1 MSAFSKKT
9 NNTMKSIRNLCLV
22 AVIGAVLSCQ
32 DRKPSTVG
40 TGADV
45 ESRVEKILSQ
55 MTLAEKIGQ
64 MNQVSAGGDVS
75 NYADALRKGQIGS
88 ILNEVDPVKINE
100 FQRISLEESR
110 LGIPLLVARDVIHG
124 FHTIFPIP
132 LGLAATFDPALVE
145 EGARIAA
152 LEATAQGI
160 RWTFSPMLDI
170 ARDPRW
176 GRIAEG
182 SGEDTYLDT
191 RMAEAM
197 VRGYQGDLSD
207 TTAMAACIKHFVGYG
222 AAEGGRDYNS
232 TYLTERQ
239 LRNVY
244 LPPFEAAVKTG
255 ALTLM
260 TSFNDNDGVPSTGNT
275 FVVKEVLRNEW
286 GFDGMVVTDWNS
298 MGEMINHGFGEDR
311 KDVARKALEAGVDM
325 DMMTYGYLSHL
336 EELVRTGAVKESAID
351 NAVRNIL
358 RVKVLLGLFEHP
370 YIDVQK
376 AAAVQYAPEHLE
388 SARRGAEESTILLKN
403 DGVLPLK
410 ADALRSILVTGPMAD
425 APHDQLGTWAFDGEK
440 THTETPLKALRERFP
455 GKVTYVPGL
464 AYSREKKDRFD
475 DVVAAARRADVVLVF
490 LGEEAILSGEAHAL
504 ADLNLIG
511 SQSQLLAALKSAG
524 KPVVATVM
532 AGRPLT
538 VERDLPNCDALL
550 YSFHPGT
557 MGGPALANLLLG
569 DVNPSGKTPI
579 TFLRTVGQAPLY
591 YSHNMT
597 GRPYNEETLLEDID
611 LEAGQTSLGNTSY
624 YLDYGAYPLFPF
636 GYGLSYTTF
645 TYSGIALDREVYGAD
660 DTLTVS
666 FTLSNT
672 GSREGTEVVQV
683 YVRDVVGSI
692 TRPVKELKYFER
704 VSLQPGES
712 RSLEVK
718 IPVSSLAF
726 VGLDGRKKVEP
737 GEFRLWVAGDSASGE
752 PVTFNVQ

>member
-1 MSAFSKKT
+1 MTNEIMKCIHTLSLALILLAVTACQEKKQ
-9 NNTMKSIRNLCLV
+9 NTT
-22 AVIGAVLSCQ
+22 IGSS
-32 DRKPSTVG
+32 PE
-40 TGADV
+40 V
-45 ESRVEKILSQ
+45 ERRVENILSR

-75 NYADALRKGQIGS
+75 NYSDALRKGQIGS

-100 FQRISLEESR
+100 FQRICVEESR

-124 FHTIFPIP
+124 YHTVFPIP

-145 EGARIAA
+145 QGARVAA
-152 LEATAQGI
+152 LEATAQGV

-191 RMAEAM
+191 RMAVAM
-197 VRGYQGDLSD
+197 VRGYQGEQLDS
-207 TTAMAACIKHFVGYG
+207 TSMAACIKHFVGYG

-244 LPPFEAAVKTG
+244 LPPFQAAVEAG
-255 ALTLM
+255 AMTLM

-275 FVVKEVLRNEW
+275 FVVKDILRGEW
-286 GFDGMVVTDWNS
+286 GFDGLVVTDWNS
-298 MGEMINHGFGEDR
+298 MGEMINHGFGVDR

-325 DMMTYGYLSHL
+325 DMMTYGFLSHL
-336 EELVRTGAVKESAID
+336 EELVKSGAVKESDID

-358 RVKVLLGLFEHP
+358 RVKIRLGLFEHP
-370 YIDVQK
+370 YVDVAAG
-376 AAAVQYAPEHLE
+376 AAAQYAPAHLE
-388 SARRGAEESTILLKN
+388 AAQKSVEESVILLKN

-410 ADALRSILVTGPMAD
+410 ADAVRNILVTGPMAD

-440 THTETPLKALRERFP
+440 THTVTPLKALEARFP

-464 AYSREKKDRFD
+464 RYSREKRDAFQ

-490 LGEEAILSGEAHAL
+490 LGEEAILSGEAHSL
-504 ADLNLIG
+504 ADLNLKG
-511 SQSQLLAALKSAG
+511 SQSELLAALKAAG

-538 VERDLPNCDALL
+538 VERDLPNCGALL
-550 YSFHPGT
+550 YAFHPGT
-557 MGGPALANLLLG
+557 MGGPALTNLLFG
-569 DVNPSGKTPI
+569 DVNPSGKTPV

-597 GRPYNEETLLEDID
+597 GRPYNGETLIDDIGM
-611 LEAGQTSLGNTSY
+611 EAGQTSLGNTSY

-636 GYGLSYTTF
+636 GYGLSYTQF
-645 TYSGIALDREVYGAD
+645 TYSDIALDRASYGAD
-660 DTLTVS
+660 DCMTVS
-666 FTLSNT
+666 LTLSNT
-672 GSREGTEVVQV
+672 GKYDGTEVVQV
-683 YVRDVVGSI
+683 YVRDLVGSI
-692 TRPVKELKYFER
+692 TRPVKELKAFER
-704 VSLQPGES
+704 VSLKAGES
-712 RSLEVK
+712 RALELR
-718 IPVSSLAF
+718 IPVSDLAF
-726 VGLDGRKKVEP
+726 YGLDGKKKVEP
-737 GEFRLWVAGDSASGE
+737 GDFQLWVAGDSASGE
-752 PVTFNVQ
+752 PFSFKVD

>member
-1 MSAFSKKT
+1 MHTLSLALILLAVTACQEKKQ
-9 NNTMKSIRNLCLV
+9 NTT
-22 AVIGAVLSCQ
+22 IGSS
-32 DRKPSTVG
+32 PE
-40 TGADV
+40 V
-45 ESRVEKILSQ
+45 ERRVENILSR

-75 NYADALRKGQIGS
+75 NYSDALRKGQIGS

-100 FQRISLEESR
+100 FQRICVEESR

-124 FHTIFPIP
+124 YHTVFPIP

-145 EGARIAA
+145 QGARVAA
-152 LEATAQGI
+152 LEATAQGV

-197 VRGYQGDLSD
+197 VRGYQGEQLDS
-207 TTAMAACIKHFVGYG
+207 TSMAACIKHFVGYG

-244 LPPFEAAVKTG
+244 LPPFQAAVEAG
-255 ALTLM
+255 AMTLM

-275 FVVKEVLRNEW
+275 FVVKDILRGEW
-286 GFDGMVVTDWNS
+286 GFDGLVVTDWNS
-298 MGEMINHGFGEDR
+298 MGEMINHGFGVDR

-325 DMMTYGYLSHL
+325 DMMTYGFLSHL
-336 EELVRTGAVKESAID
+336 EELVKSGAVKESDID

-358 RVKVLLGLFEHP
+358 RVKIRLGLFEHP
-370 YIDVQK
+370 YVDVE
-376 AAAVQYAPEHLE
+376 AGAAVQYAPEHLE
-388 SARRGAEESTILLKN
+388 AAQKTVEESVILLKN

-410 ADALRSILVTGPMAD
+410 VDAVRNILVTGPMAD

-440 THTETPLKALRERFP
+440 SHTVTPLKALEARFP

-464 AYSREKKDRFD
+464 RYSREKRNAFA

-490 LGEEAILSGEAHAL
+490 LGEEAILSGEAHSL
-504 ADLNLIG
+504 ADLNLKG
-511 SQSQLLAALKSAG
+511 SQSELLAALKVAG

-538 VERDLPNCDALL
+538 VERDLPNCGALL
-550 YSFHPGT
+550 YAFHPGT
-557 MGGPALANLLLG
+557 MGGPALANLIFG
-569 DVNPSGKTPI
+569 DANPSGKTPV

-597 GRPYNEETLLEDID
+597 GRPYNGETLIDDIGM
-611 LEAGQTSLGNTSY
+611 EAGQTSLGNTSY

-636 GYGLSYTTF
+636 GYGLSYTQF
-645 TYSGIALDREVYGAD
+645 TYSDIALDRASYGAD
-660 DTLTVS
+660 DSITVTLT
-666 FTLSNT
+666 LANT
-672 GSREGTEVVQV
+672 GKYDGTEVVQV
-683 YVRDVVGSI
+683 YIRDLVGSI
-692 TRPVKELKYFER
+692 TRPVKELKAFER
-704 VSLQPGES
+704 VSLKAGES
-712 RSLEVK
+712 RNLELR
-718 IPVSSLAF
+718 IPVSDLAF
-726 VGLDGRKKVEP
+726 YGLDGEKKVEP
-737 GEFRLWVAGDSASGE
+737 GDFQLWVAGDSASGE
-752 PVTFNVQ
+752 PLAFKVD

>member
-1 MSAFSKKT
+1 MTNEIMKCIHTLSLALILLAVTACQEKKQ
-9 NNTMKSIRNLCLV
+9 NTT
-22 AVIGAVLSCQ
+22 IGSS
-32 DRKPSTVG
+32 PE
-40 TGADV
+40 V
-45 ESRVEKILSQ
+45 ERRVENILSR

-75 NYADALRKGQIGS
+75 NYSDALRKGQIGS

-100 FQRISLEESR
+100 FQRICVEESR

-124 FHTIFPIP
+124 YHTVFPIP

-145 EGARIAA
+145 QGARVAA
-152 LEATAQGI
+152 LEATAQGV

-191 RMAEAM
+191 RMAVAM
-197 VRGYQGDLSD
+197 VRGYQGEQLDS
-207 TTAMAACIKHFVGYG
+207 TSMAACIKHFVGYG

-244 LPPFEAAVKTG
+244 LPPFQAAVEAG
-255 ALTLM
+255 AMTLM

-275 FVVKEVLRNEW
+275 FVVKDILRGEW
-286 GFDGMVVTDWNS
+286 GFDGLVVTDWNS
-298 MGEMINHGFGEDR
+298 MGEMINHGFGVDR

-325 DMMTYGYLSHL
+325 DMMTYGFLSHL
-336 EELVRTGAVKESAID
+336 EELVKSGAVKESDID

-358 RVKVLLGLFEHP
+358 RVKIRLGLFEHP
-370 YIDVQK
+370 YVDVAAG
-376 AAAVQYAPEHLE
+376 AAAQYAPAHLE
-388 SARRGAEESTILLKN
+388 AAQKSVEESVILLKN

-410 ADALRSILVTGPMAD
+410 ADAVRNILVTGPMAD
-425 APHDQLGTWAFDGEK
+425 APYDQLGTWAFDGEK
-440 THTETPLKALRERFP
+440 SHTVTPLKALEARFP

-464 AYSREKKDRFD
+464 RYSREKRDAFQ

-490 LGEEAILSGEAHAL
+490 LGEEAILSGEAHSL
-504 ADLNLIG
+504 ADLNLKG
-511 SQSQLLAALKSAG
+511 SQSELLAALKAAG

-538 VERDLPNCDALL
+538 VERDLPNCGALL
-550 YSFHPGT
+550 YAFHPGT
-557 MGGPALANLLLG
+557 MGGPALANLLFG
-569 DVNPSGKTPI
+569 DANPSGKTPV

-597 GRPYNEETLLEDID
+597 GRPYNGETLIDDIGM
-611 LEAGQTSLGNTSY
+611 EAGQTSLGNTSY

-636 GYGLSYTTF
+636 GYGLSYTQF
-645 TYSGIALDREVYGAD
+645 TYSDIALDRASYGAED
-660 DTLTVS
+660 CMTVS
-666 FTLSNT
+666 LTLSNT
-672 GSREGTEVVQV
+672 GKYDGTEVVQV
-683 YVRDVVGSI
+683 YVRDLVGSI
-692 TRPVKELKYFER
+692 TRPVKELKAFER
-704 VSLQPGES
+704 VSLKAGES
-712 RSLEVK
+712 RALELR
-718 IPVSSLAF
+718 IPVSDLAF
-726 VGLDGRKKVEP
+726 YGLDGKKKVEP
-737 GEFRLWVAGDSASGE
+737 GDFLLWVAGDSASGE
-752 PVTFNVQ
+752 PLSFKVD

>member
-1 MSAFSKKT
+1 
-9 NNTMKSIRNLCLV
+9 MKHTRTLCL
-22 AVIGAVLSCQ
+22 AACLALTLSCGGPKTGSTIGATPEVE
-32 DRKPSTVG
+32 RR
-40 TGADV
+40 V
-45 ESRVEKILSQ
+45 ESLLSR

-100 FQRISLEESR
+100 YQRICMEESR

-124 FHTIFPIP
+124 YHTVFPIP

-152 LEATAQGI
+152 LEATAQGV

-182 SGEDTYLDT
+182 SGEDTYLDA

-197 VRGYQGDLSD
+197 VHGYQGHELD
-207 TTAMAACIKHFVGYG
+207 TTSMAACIKHFVGYG

-244 LPPFEAAVKTG
+244 LPPFQAAVEAG
-255 ALTLM
+255 AMTLM

-275 FVVKEVLRNEW
+275 FVVKDVLRGEW
-286 GFDGMVVTDWNS
+286 GFDGLVVTDWNS
-298 MGEMINHGFGEDR
+298 MGEMINHGFGVDR

-325 DMMTYGYLSHL
+325 DMMTYGFLSHL
-336 EELVRTGAVKESAID
+336 EELVKTGAVKESAID

-358 RVKVLLGLFEHP
+358 RVKVRLGLFEHP
-370 YIDVQK
+370 YVDVEK
-376 AAAVQYAPEHLE
+376 GAAVQYAPEFLAAAQK
-388 SARRGAEESTILLKN
+388 SAEESAILLKN

-410 ADALRSILVTGPMAD
+410 ADAVRNILVTGPMAD
-425 APHDQLGTWAFDGEK
+425 APHDQLGTWAFDGDK
-440 THTETPLKALRERFP
+440 THTVTPLKALQERFP
-455 GKVTYVPGL
+455 GKVTFVPGL
-464 AYSREKKDRFD
+464 RYSREKRDAFQ

-504 ADLNLIG
+504 ADLNMKG
-511 SQSQLLAALKSAG
+511 SQSELLAALKAAG

-538 VERDLPNCDALL
+538 VERDLPNCNAML
-550 YSFHPGT
+550 YAFHPGT
-557 MGGPALANLLLG
+557 MGGPALANLLSG

-597 GRPYNEETLLEDID
+597 GRPYNGETLIDDIGM
-611 LEAGQTSLGNTSY
+611 EAGQTSLGNTSY

-636 GYGLSYTTF
+636 GYGLSYTQF
-645 TYSGIALDREVYGAD
+645 AYSGIALDKTTYGKD
-660 DTLTVS
+660 DEITVTL
-666 FTLSNT
+666 TLSNT
-672 GSREGTEVVQV
+672 GKCDGTEVVQV
-683 YVRDVVGSI
+683 YVRDLVGSI
-692 TRPVKELKYFER
+692 TRPVKELKAFDR
-704 VSLQPGES
+704 VALKAGES
-712 RSLEVK
+712 KNLEFR
-718 IPVSSLAF
+718 IPVSDLAF
-726 VGLDGRKKVEP
+726 YGLDGVKKVEP
-737 GEFRLWVAGDSASGE
+737 GDFQLWVAGDSASGD
-752 PVTFNVQ
+752 PVSFTVE

>member
-1 MSAFSKKT
+1 
-9 NNTMKSIRNLCLV
+9 MKHTRILML
-22 AVIGAVLSCQ
+22 AVLAALVSCQ
-32 DRKPSTVG
+32 ERKTGTVG
-40 TGADV
+40 STP
-45 ESRVEKILSQ
+45 EIEQRVERLLSR

-64 MNQVSAGGDVS
+64 MNQVSAGGDVA

-88 ILNEVDPVKINE
+88 ILNEVDPGKVNE
-100 FQRISLEESR
+100 FQRISIEESR

-124 FHTIFPIP
+124 FHTVFPIP

-145 EGARIAA
+145 EGARTAA
-152 LEATAQGI
+152 LEATAQGV

-182 SGEDTYLDT
+182 SGEDTYLDA

-197 VRGYQGDLSD
+197 VYGYQGRQQD
-207 TTAMAACIKHFVGYG
+207 TTSMAACIKHFVGYG

-232 TYLTERQ
+232 TFLTERQ

-244 LPPFEAAVKTG
+244 LPPFEAAVKAG
-255 ALTLM
+255 AMTLM

-275 FVVKEVLRNEW
+275 FVVKDILRGEW
-286 GFDGMVVTDWNS
+286 NFDGLVVTDWNS
-298 MGEMINHGFGEDR
+298 MGEMIAHGFGTDR

-336 EELVRTGAVKESAID
+336 EELVKTGAVKESAID

-358 RVKVLLGLFEHP
+358 RVKFQLGLFEHP
-370 YIDVQK
+370 YVDVEK
-376 AAAVQYAPEHLE
+376 GAAVQYAPEHLAAAQR
-388 SARRGAEESTILLKN
+388 SAEESAILLKN

-410 ADALRSILVTGPMAD
+410 ADAVRSILVTGPMAD

-440 THTETPLKALRERFP
+440 THTVTPLKALQERFP

-464 AYSREKKDRFD
+464 RYSREKRNAFP

-504 ADLNLIG
+504 ADLNFKG
-511 SQSQLLAALKSAG
+511 SQSELLAALKAAG
-524 KPVVATVM
+524 KPIVATVM

-538 VERDLPNCDALL
+538 VERDLPNCDAML
-550 YSFHPGT
+550 YAFHPGT
-557 MGGPALANLLLG
+557 MGGPALTNLLFG
-569 DVNPSGKTPI
+569 DVNPSGKTPV

-597 GRPYNEETLLEDID
+597 GRPYNGETLLDDIGM
-611 LEAGQTSLGNTSY
+611 EAGQTSLGNTSY

-645 TYSGIALDREVYGAD
+645 AYSGIALDKAAYGKEEEIK
-660 DTLTVS
+660 VS
-666 FTLSNT
+666 LTLSNT
-672 GSREGTEVVQV
+672 GDCDGTEVVQV
-683 YVRDVVGSI
+683 YVRDLVGSI
-692 TRPVKELKYFER
+692 TRPVKELKAFGR
-704 VSLQPGES
+704 VALKAGES
-712 RSLEVK
+712 RSLEFR
-718 IPVSSLAF
+718 IPVSDLAF
-726 VGLDGRKKVEP
+726 YGLDGVKKVEP
-737 GEFRLWVAGDSASGE
+737 GDFQLWVAGDSASGD
-752 PVTFNVQ
+752 PVSFTVE